1 MKLVIGP
8 VRLSYAHIFETH
20 ADLND
25 KQKYSA
31 SFIIPKKQTKTIAK
45 IENAFKAM
53 LADKDI
59 VNKLGGKTKGIVL
72 PLRDGDTDR
81 SEDPAYQDSCF
92 INASANPDR
101 PPVVYS
107 QDREEVVDKSEVYSG
122 CWVQA
127 VLNLYPY
134 DKGVKR
140 GIGVGLGGIRKLRDD
155 TPLGGVA
162 VSSDDF
168 SDEDLDDDDLI

>member
-1 MKLVIGP
+1 MKIVIGP
-8 VRLSYAHIFETH
+8 VRLSYAYIFETH

-31 SFIIPKKQTKTIAK
+31 SFIIPKKQAKTIAK

-53 LADKDI
+53 LEDKEI
-59 VNKLGGKTKGIVL
+59 VNKLGGKTKGLVL

-81 SEDPAYQDSCF
+81 SEDPAYRDSYF

-107 QDREEVVDKSEVYSG
+107 QDREEVVDRSEVYSG

-127 VLNLYPY
+127 VLNFYPY
-134 DKGVKR
+134 NKGVKR

-155 TPLGGVA
+155 TPLGGTA
-162 VSSDDF
+162 ISSEDF
-168 SDEDLDDDDLI
+168 TDDDLDEDDLI